1 MSSPQIN
8 HKDKFLYEHL
18 SLIIQ
23 EFEEAAIKSNTRAGF
38 MVAANS
44 PMHAMD
50 AVLESSSKA
59 LLMNRTKAVEHA
71 PVSKEK
77 SVTSSAGIT
86 VSNPTQKD
94 SDGFL
99 PSVPTVPSV
108 TIDAALNAELLGGEG
123 SIVDL
128 TTVTFDE
135 DMQNLTGGKNLHE
148 MLKDCLAC
156 DLRVTFDWQLKPID
170 LLGPIGELV
179 KDINLSLDNFE
190 QHMDP
195 FGSLKNLCEILNGI
209 HWLCIPDLMTILMS
223 LKLLLKKYLSFQLEI
238 NLDWTVIIGPL
249 LKLILDAIGS
259 LIQAIAGVLL
269 GPLDCVLGALKSI
282 AAMEKQLQSTVE
294 AAEAVANRVATR
306 AGQVSDAVNPNEEME
321 LDEDTTFETNTL
333 FKDVKTIP
341 GSKGGASTSTVKVDG
356 VDTKVLD
363 LTAPTPP
370 SLKAKQRRGDQ
381 EQAKWTE
388 WSFPSGVELNNNV
401 KLPDSLKDPRF
412 NFAHWTTKVILAI
425 QEAKNYIL
433 ELVRKI
439 IGSLNSLKGLVS
451 GGLSL
456 QLGNLGLL
464 LFLKDMIA
472 LVILII
478 KLLQGRKPKDWCTEL
493 EQHPEILQEA
503 LGNIQVTS
511 ENKTLI
517 LAQGPKILGTIKTCA
532 AETSGPQQQMLNQWI
547 TELKRGS

>member
-8 HKDKFLYEHL
+8 YEDEFLFEHL
-18 SLIIQ
+18 SLIVQ

-44 PMHAMD
+44 PIMAMD
-50 AVLESSSKA
+50 AVLQSASTA
-59 LLMNRTKAVEHA
+59 LSMNRTKAV
-71 PVSKEK
+71 VRSDKT
-77 SVTSSAGIT
+77 VTASAGIT
-86 VSNPTQKD
+86 VTNPQKVD
-94 SDGFL
+94 QDGFL

-108 TIDAALNAELLGGEG
+108 IVDAALKADLVGGEG
-123 SIVDL
+123 SIIDVAS
-128 TTVTFDE
+128 VTFDE
-135 DMQNLTGGKNLHE
+135 DMQGLTGDKNLRD

-156 DLRVTFDWQLKPID
+156 DLRLTFDWQLKPID
-170 LLGPIGELV
+170 LLGPISDLI
-179 KDINLSLDNFE
+179 KDINLSLNNFE

-195 FGSLKNLCEILNGI
+195 FGSLRDLCDILNGV

-223 LKLLLKKYLSFQLEI
+223 LKLLLKKYLSFQLQI

-282 AAMEKQLQSTVE
+282 AEMQKQLQQTVE
-294 AAEAVANRVATR
+294 AAEAVVDRIGTR
-306 AGQVSDAVNPNEEME
+306 ASQAKQLVDPKEDLQ
-321 LDEDTTFETNTL
+321 LDEDTTFDTSEL
-333 FKDVKTIP
+333 YKDGAVNPAIP
-341 GSKGGASTSTVKVDG
+341 GSSELQDVRVNGHKE
-356 VDTKVLD
+356 KVLS

-370 SLKAKQRRGDQ
+370 SLQVDQREDGKPP
-381 EQAKWTE
+381 KWSE
-388 WSFPSGVELNNNV
+388 WSFPSGVALNNQV

-412 NFAHWTTKVILAI
+412 NFAHWTTKIILAI

-433 ELVRKI
+433 DLVRKV

-451 GGLSL
+451 GGLGI

-478 KLLQGRKPKDWCTEL
+478 KLLSGRKPKDWCSEL
-493 EQHPEILQEA
+493 EQHPEILEEA
-503 LGNIQVTS
+503 LGNVQVTS
-511 ENKTLI
+511 GDKTLI
-517 LAQGPKILGTIKTCA
+517 LAQGPKIVGTIKTCA

-547 TELKRGS
+547 TELKRGN